1 MATESA
7 ALQQFK
13 AQLGGPVPWAYGN
26 VRGRG
31 TKLVEAFYK
40 DAAYGEKTCLQL
52 YRLGRGEWDAL
63 EWLEVNKKR
72 ADPTATA
79 LVHFHA
85 GAEGTLGGGMAM
97 TSTGPDQGVDSFWD
111 LLPDG
116 MQPVTLS
123 GYAYLFIKVPP
134 DPGAPD
140 AQPDVIGDYRSAKV
154 RIFDNTGTQTAYQFS
169 TNPAWCLLD
178 FLLRTRVKRD
188 GTANANLS
196 AAEKARFDFQSFVDR
211 AAYCD
216 VVNGAGYKRFEISL
230 AWPRVISEPQALE
243 QMLLMGR
250 MYLLERGGKFI
261 LKGDDARAATF
272 TILPRHLV
280 AGSLDI
286 YPADI
291 WGSANQIVLH
301 YLDLDL
307 PKLGNITSIA
317 RATNVVT
324 VVLDHEHGLKKDDW
338 PTLVNAPAGFSGEFK
353 VKDVPNTTTF
363 RFDQVGAN
371 ATPGATGY
379 VGHREQ
385 KYAQRAP
392 VKPHTQAQSSVGAR
406 GAGLTV
412 MADPK
417 IVDFDLGIN
426 VADRVDRLGEYIKIR
441 NLGVDVAPYKAPLQ
455 GQVELSMNAVDDGG
469 NVLLDQLCGDLVAI
483 DATVDDTFADTYE
496 IIDEEIIPP
505 QRGKAGTIKLAL
517 KQYISAAFPDVAGA
531 TAVVV
536 SPMARLGLIK
546 RGGVAHGSY
555 RPTSNML
562 TATDAGATATI
573 NAAACD
579 LRFDGTTPDPHYNSF
594 AITAL
599 AFGTVYHVY
608 VDDPDLLG
616 GDVSVFFSTTKEDA
630 LLLAGYLY
638 FGSIATPNDGG
649 PDTIGNNDGGAGAQ
663 IGKIAIAYPANAI
676 ADGWNNPANGIDGS
690 TNSYADATTT
700 SAILTF
706 EAYNFPQLNF
716 GFATLVLE
724 VKHQIVALAS
734 GNAFVKVSTDNGVN
748 WTTIR
753 TIVAADG
760 SPVTT
765 PFVLSAGQNT
775 ALVRARMELPITDL
789 SVGPSVGA
797 TAADTAGIGTVAWT
811 GPTNA
816 QSSNDVYANFNSAV
830 NNTTSH
836 WLKITNFGFAVPAGA
851 TILGIKVEIEVNASD
866 NTASDHVTDAGV
878 KIVKGGAISGTD
890 HKRAVGASDLF
901 WPLAD
906 TFRVYGS
913 DTDLWG
919 VAWTPADINGA
930 TFGVVISAKITAI
943 SGSAI
948 DANID
953 SAKITVYYTTGAGST
968 SGRVYEVTLKALG

>member
-1 MATESA
+1 MSTETA
-7 ALQQFK
+7 GLQQFK
-13 AQLGGPVPWAYGN
+13 AQLGGPVPWAYGY

-31 TKLVEAFYK
+31 TKLAEVFYK
-40 DAAYGEKTCLQL
+40 DATYGEKTCLQL
-52 YRLGRGEWDAL
+52 YLLGRGEWDAL

-72 ADPTATA
+72 ADPTNTA

-97 TSTGPDQGVDSFWD
+97 TSVGPDQGVDSFWD

-116 MQPVTLS
+116 LTPVTLS

-140 AQPDVIGDYRSAKV
+140 EKPDVVGDYRTTKV

-169 TNPAWCLLD
+169 TNNAWEVHD

-188 GTANANLS
+188 GTANAALS

-216 VVNGAGYKRFEISL
+216 VVNGAGYKRFEGSL
-230 AWPRVISEPQALE
+230 AWPRVISETQALE

-250 MYLLERGGKFI
+250 MYLIERRGKFI
-261 LKGDDARAATF
+261 LKGDDARASVF
-272 TILPRHLV
+272 TIRPAHV
-280 AGSLDI
+280 VPGSLQIDK
-286 YPADI
+286 ADI
-291 WGSANQIVLH
+291 WGAANQIVAH
-301 YLDLDL
+301 YNDLDL

-353 VKDVPNTTTF
+353 VKDVPNTVTF
-363 RFDQVGAN
+363 RFDQAGAN

-385 KYAQRAP
+385 KFTPRSP
-392 VKPHTQAQSSVGAR
+392 VKPHTQAQNSVGAR

-412 MADPK
+412 MAEPK
-417 IVDFDLGIN
+417 IIEFDLGNN
-426 VADRVDRLGEYIKIR
+426 VADRVDRLLEYIKIR
-441 NLGVDVAPYKAPLQ
+441 NLGVDAAPYSAPFQ
-455 GQVELSMNAVDDGG
+455 GQVELAATAFDTVANEALMNLVE
-469 NVLLDQLCGDLVAI
+469 GDLVTL
-483 DATVDDTFADTYE
+483 DPTLTDEFAGDFE
-496 IIDEEIIPP
+496 IIDSKPSHS

-536 SPMARLGLIK
+536 SPMARLGLVK

-555 RPTSNML
+555 RPLSNSL

-573 NAAACD
+573 NNAAVD
-579 LRFDGTTPDPHYNSF
+579 VRFDGTTPDPHYNSF
-594 AITAL
+594 AITGL

-630 LLLAGYLY
+630 LLLAGFLY

-700 SAILTF
+700 SAVLTF

-724 VKHQIVALAS
+724 VKHQLVALAS
-734 GNAFVKVSTDNGVN
+734 GNAFVKVTTDNGLN
-748 WTTIR
+748 WSTIR

-760 SPVTT
+760 APVTT
-765 PFVLSAGQNT
+765 PFVLPVGQNT
-775 ALVRARMELPITDL
+775 SLVRARVELPITDL

-797 TAADTAGIGTVAWT
+797 TAADTAGIGTVAWAT
-811 GPTNA
+811 PTNA

-851 TILGIKVEIEVNASD
+851 TILGIKVEVEMNASD
-866 NTASDHVTDAGV
+866 NTASDHVIDAGV
-878 KIVKGGAISGTD
+878 KIVKGGVISGTD
-890 HKRAVGASDLF
+890 HKRGGTV

-906 TFRVYGS
+906 TFVAFGG
-913 DTDLWG
+913 DADLWG
-919 VAWTPADINGA
+919 VAWTPADINGV
-930 TFGVVISAKITAI
+930 TFGVVIAAKITTI
-943 SGSAI
+943 SASSI

-953 SAKITVYYTTGAGST
+953 SAKITVYYTTGAGAT